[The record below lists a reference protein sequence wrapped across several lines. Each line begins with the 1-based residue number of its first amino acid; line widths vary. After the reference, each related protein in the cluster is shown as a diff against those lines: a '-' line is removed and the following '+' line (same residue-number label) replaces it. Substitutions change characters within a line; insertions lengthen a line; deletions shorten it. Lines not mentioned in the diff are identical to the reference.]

1 MHKLVL
7 ALGILALLLTGCGP
21 TSPEAEAEERAAARA
36 NAEATA
42 TVLALPTIIAQ
53 ATALANANATATA
66 QAEATATTQAQA
78 TQQARDIASRVQAA
92 VAATQAAVPTA
103 TPVPPTETPVPP
115 TQTPVVLVVP
125 QTVPPVYLPV
135 PVPAPYGLAPQ
146 YVIDAINDSN
156 NAYSRAKWNL
166 NVTEFY
172 GHVVGRELSD
182 AIDYVRGLIKN
193 RTRVDSHL
201 AWGNI
206 TSWYSQTP
214 TRVIATTN
222 EAWRFTNYDADRYT
236 LKKDLGTRLYRNT
249 YTIDYVSGLG
259 WRVSLDDVPNL
270 NGEAI

>member
-1 MHKLVL
+1 MHKLIL
-7 ALGILALLLTGCGP
+7 AVGMLALLLTGCGP
-21 TSPEAEAEERAAARA
+21 KSPEAEAEERAAARA
-36 NAEATA
+36 NADATA

-53 ATALANANATATA
+53 ATEVANANATATA
-66 QAEATATTQAQA
+66 QAEATATAQAQA
-78 TQQARDIASRVQAA
+78 TQQAREVESRVQAA
-92 VAATQAAVPTA
+92 LAATQAAIPTA

-115 TQTPVVLVVP
+115 TPTPVVVFVP
-125 QTVPPVYLPV
+125 QTVPPVYVPV
-135 PVPAPYGLAPQ
+135 PVSPPSGLAPQ

-166 NVTEFY
+166 NVNEFY
-172 GHVVGRELSD
+172 GHVVGNELSD
-182 AIDYVRGLIKN
+182 AIEYVRGLIKS

-206 TSWYSQTP
+206 TSWYSPST

-236 LKKDLGTRLYRNT
+236 LKKDVGTRLYRNT

-259 WRVSLDDVPNL
+259 WKVSLDDVPNL
-270 NGEAI
+270 NGEPI